1 MKKLYTQKIRLK
13 GHIIDSLTI
22 QRVMDTII
30 DQGGDYEIEELNVGK
45 HNSDISTARIRI
57 EAENEKKLDKIL
69 DMVTDLGA
77 RLVEEEEVSLVASQ
91 KDKTVPPNFYSTT
104 NYITKIFYDNAWI
117 NIDNIEMDCVLVVDT
132 DNKTATCKPLNTV
145 KKGEM
150 IVVGHN
156 GVKVYPPEKSRGKN
170 TFEFM
175 NSEASAE
182 KPTRSII
189 HSVAV
194 EMKKIKDNG
203 GKVVVVGGPAI
214 IHTGCAPVLAD
225 LIKEGYVNKLFAG
238 NALATHDIENAL
250 YGTSLG
256 VKTKTGELV
265 AHGHKHH
272 ICAINEINKAG
283 SIKDAVEQGV
293 LTSGVM
299 YECIKNDAPYVL
311 AGSIRDDG
319 PLPDVITD
327 SQEAQQRMREEVQD
341 VDMVIMIA
349 TLLHSVA
356 TGNIIPARIK
366 SVCVDISN
374 ASVTKLADRGSAQ
387 VISIVTDIG
396 SFLPIL
402 LDELH
407 KLENEN

>member
-1 MKKLYTQKIRLK
+1 MYVQKIKLS
-13 GHIIDSLTI
+13 GHIIDSFMI
-22 QRVMDTII
+22 QKVMDTII

-45 HNSDISTARIRI
+45 HNTDISTARIRV
-57 EAENEKKLDKIL
+57 ETEEEEVLEQIL

-77 RLVEEEEVSLVASQ
+77 QLIEKDEVELVASQ
-91 KDKTVPPNFYSTT
+91 KDKTVPDNFYSTT
-104 NYITKIFYDNAWI
+104 NYITEIRYDNRWI
-117 NIDNIEMDCVLVVDT
+117 NIDNIEMDCMIVVDT
-132 DNKTATCKPLNTV
+132 KDKTATCKPLNTI

-150 IVVGHN
+150 VVVGHK
-156 GVKVYPPEKSRGKN
+156 GVRVTPPEKSRGKN

-182 KPTRSII
+182 KPTHSII
-189 HSVAV
+189 HNVAK
-194 EMKKIKDNG
+194 EMKKIKDKG
-203 GKVVVVGGPAI
+203 GKVCVVGGPAV
-214 IHTGCAPVLAD
+214 IHTGCAPVLAQ

-238 NALATHDIENAL
+238 NALATHDIEDAL

-256 VKTKTGELV
+256 VKTENGELV

-272 ICAINEINKAG
+272 LRAINTINKAG
-283 SIKDAVEQGV
+283 SIKDAVEQGI
-293 LTSGVM
+293 LTKGVM
-299 YECIKNDAPYVL
+299 YECVKNDTPYVL

-356 TGNIIPARIK
+356 TGNLIPARIK

-374 ASVTKLADRGSAQ
+374 ASVTKLSDRGSAQ

-407 KLENEN
+407 KLEE

>member
-1 MKKLYTQKIRLK
+1 MYVQRIRLS
-13 GHIIDSLTI
+13 GHIIDSFTI
-22 QRVMDTII
+22 QKVMDTII

-57 EAENEKKLDKIL
+57 DAEDEDNLNKIL

-77 RLVEEEEVSLVASQ
+77 SLVREEEVELVAST
-91 KDKTVPPNFYSTT
+91 KDKTVPDNFYSTT
-104 NYITKIFYDNAWI
+104 NYNTKIFYNGEWI
-117 NIDNIEMDCVLVVDT
+117 NIDNIEMDCMLVVDVER
-132 DNKTATCKPLNTV
+132 NTATCKPLNTI

-150 IVVGHN
+150 VVVGHN
-156 GVKVYPPEKSRGKN
+156 GVKVSPPEKSRGKN

-189 HSVAV
+189 RNVATQ
-194 EMKKIKDNG
+194 MKEIHDRG
-203 GKVVVVGGPAI
+203 GKVVVVGGPAV
-214 IHTGCAPVLAD
+214 IHTGCAPILAQ
-225 LIKEGYVNKLFAG
+225 LIREGYVNKLFAG
-238 NALATHDIENAL
+238 NALATHDIEDAL

-272 ICAINEINKAG
+272 LLAINTINKAG

-299 YECIKNDAPYVL
+299 YECVKNDAPYIL

-327 SQEAQQRMREEVQD
+327 SQVAQQRMREEVQD

-356 TGNIIPARIK
+356 TGNLIPARIK

-374 ASVTKLADRGSAQ
+374 ASVTKLSDRGSAQ

-402 LDELH
+402 IDELH
-407 KLENEN
+407 KLE

>member
-1 MKKLYTQKIRLK
+1 MYVQKIKLS
-13 GHIIDSLTI
+13 GHIIDSFTI
-22 QRVMDTII
+22 QKVMDTII

-45 HNSDISTARIRI
+45 HNTDISTARIRI
-57 EAENEKKLDKIL
+57 ETEDETVLEQIL

-77 RLVEEEEVSLVASQ
+77 QLIEKDEVELVASE
-91 KDKTVPPNFYSTT
+91 KDKTVPDNFYSTT
-104 NYITKIFYDNAWI
+104 NYITEIRYDSRWI
-117 NIDNIEMDCVLVVDT
+117 NIDNIEMDCMIVVDT
-132 DNKTATCKPLNTV
+132 ENKTATCKPLNTI

-150 IVVGHN
+150 VVVGHK
-156 GVKVYPPEKSRGKN
+156 GVRVTPPEKSRGKN

-182 KPTRSII
+182 KPTHSII
-189 HSVAV
+189 YNVAK
-194 EMKKIKDNG
+194 EMKEIKDKG
-203 GKVVVVGGPAI
+203 GKVCVVGGPAV
-214 IHTGCAPVLAD
+214 IHTGCAPVLAQ
-225 LIKEGYVNKLFAG
+225 LIKEGYVHKLFAG
-238 NALATHDIENAL
+238 NALATHDIEDAL

-272 ICAINEINKAG
+272 LRAINTINKAG

-293 LTSGVM
+293 LTKGVM
-299 YECIKNDAPYVL
+299 YECVKNNTPYVL

-374 ASVTKLADRGSAQ
+374 ASVTKLSDRGSAQ

-402 LDELH
+402 LDEIH
-407 KLENEN
+407 KLEE